1 MAAIKLGIVSL
12 GLIGGSILKSLSK
25 EKNIKIYAVTR
36 NPETIEK
43 AKNYTQFVS
52 NDMHTLKCCDII
64 FVCSPMNKTLKILDE
79 LELILP
85 NNTVVADVCS
95 LKEFVMQK
103 EYSYKFIGTHP
114 MAGTEN
120 SGFDASFDAL
130 FEDAKWVI
138 TPHKNT
144 EKDDIQKIK
153 TIIERTKA
161 KPITMP
167 AKEHDK
173 AVALISHMP
182 MILSQAL
189 MNTVI
194 EDKNALTLAS
204 SGFRD
209 MTRLAMSNTEMAKDM
224 VELNSN
230 NISDAIILFMEN
242 TKSLLNSTDYKE
254 KIEKLRNFRS
264 NMYNSDGKNIYNQS
278 SK

>member
-1 MAAIKLGIVSL
+1 MTAIKLGIVSL

-25 EKNIKIYAVTR
+25 EKDITIYAVTR
-36 NPETIEK
+36 NIETINK
-43 AKNYTQFVS
+43 AKTYTQFVS
-52 NDMHTLKCCDII
+52 DDMQTLKYCDIV
-64 FVCSPMNKTLKILDE
+64 FVCAPMNKTLKILDE
-79 LELILP
+79 LEHVLP
-85 NNTVVADVCS
+85 KTTIVSDVCS

-120 SGFDASFDAL
+120 SGFDASFDNL

-144 EKDDIQKIK
+144 EADDIQKIK
-153 TIIERTKA
+153 TLIERTKA
-161 KPITMP
+161 KPITMH

-224 VELNSN
+224 VELNST
-230 NISDAIILFMEN
+230 NISEALVSFMEN
-242 TKSLLNSTDYKE
+242 TKLLINSTDYQKE
-254 KIEKLRNFRS
+254 IEKLKNMRS
-264 NMYNSDGKNIYNQS
+264 KMYNSNGKNIYNQS